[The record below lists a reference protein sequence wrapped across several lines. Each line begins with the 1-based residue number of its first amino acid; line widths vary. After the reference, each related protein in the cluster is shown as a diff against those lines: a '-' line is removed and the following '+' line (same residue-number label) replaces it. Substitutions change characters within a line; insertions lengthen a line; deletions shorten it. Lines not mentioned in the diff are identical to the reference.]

1 MKKCFFV
8 TPIGSDTSTERKVS
22 DFVLKTY
29 LNPVLEPLGYEVL
42 RADIL
47 NTVDRIDQSVIEQ
60 LNNSELVIA
69 DLSGNNPNVMFEL
82 GYRIAIDKPTILITQ
97 DLSELPFDI
106 QNLRTL
112 QYETTAPDIDGF
124 KSKLES
130 FVKVFDNIEIS
141 SNYKNDTPSYD
152 EQMKKAGE
160 QLVLNS
166 VQTGD
171 FSAINNFMK
180 LAEALNIPINDESQ
194 SNL

>member
-8 TPIGSDTSTERKVS
+8 TPIGSDASTERKVS

-29 LNPVLEPLGYEVL
+29 LTPVLEPLGYEVL

-60 LNNSELVIA
+60 LNNSELVVA

-97 DLSELPFDI
+97 DLSMLPFDI

-112 QYETTAPDIDGF
+112 QYETNAPDIEGF
-124 KSKLES
+124 KTKLES
-130 FVKVFDNIEIS
+130 FVKVFDNIE
-141 SNYKNDTPSYD
+141 SNQKPQDDRPSYD
-152 EQMKKAGE
+152 DQMRKAGE

-180 LAEALNIPINDESQ
+180 LAETLNIPIGDENQ